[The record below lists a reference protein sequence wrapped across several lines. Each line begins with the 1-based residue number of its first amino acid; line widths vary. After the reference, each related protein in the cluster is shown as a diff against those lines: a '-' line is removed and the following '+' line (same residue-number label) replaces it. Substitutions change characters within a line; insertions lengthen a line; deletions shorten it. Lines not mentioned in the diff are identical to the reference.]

1 MKYYLLVASRFAVG
15 SLLLIAG
22 VGKLLNLQF
31 FRKVLSSYEVLPSL
45 IVPTLS
51 IALPAIELTTGVA
64 ILLKLFGP
72 AAQFLAAVLFG
83 LFAIVIGVNLAC
95 GQHEIP
101 CGCFGRGQDAICWR
115 FVIRNLALV
124 GLAFLSAGKL
134 LSVSL
139 ALLVLYGLAA
149 GASLFLKPG
158 VGAPSGPS
166 PAANPASRPCMSILA
181 SESKL
186 EVE

>member
-95 GQHEIP
+95 GQH
-101 CGCFGRGQDAICWR
+101 
-115 FVIRNLALV
+115 
-124 GLAFLSAGKL
+124 
-134 LSVSL
+134 
-139 ALLVLYGLAA
+139 
-149 GASLFLKPG
+149 
-158 VGAPSGPS
+158 
-166 PAANPASRPCMSILA
+166 
-181 SESKL
+181 
-186 EVE
+186 